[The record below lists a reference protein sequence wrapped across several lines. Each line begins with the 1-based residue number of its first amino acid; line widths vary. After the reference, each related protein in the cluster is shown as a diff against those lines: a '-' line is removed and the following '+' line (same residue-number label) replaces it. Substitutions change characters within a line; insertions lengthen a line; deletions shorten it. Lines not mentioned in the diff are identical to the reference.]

1 MDLIFFPVGSFVQF
15 SPVNSAFSSTEQ
27 KGRGKACFIQ
37 IPGFWGTIKATT
49 SPSGSTGSWRCEERT
64 GSQGNELCVG
74 EGLLCYQQGFSASA
88 LWALGTVILCCGG
101 CPVHCRIVQ
110 SFASPAS
117 TCKAPLAPQLPRV
130 TTQKAFRLFQKS
142 PGEQKYPLVENH

>member
-49 SPSGSTGSWRCEERT
+49 SPSGAQAAEDVRREEAHREMSFVSVKVCSAISRV
-64 GSQGNELCVG
+64 SQLQHCGHWG
-74 EGLLCYQQGFSASA
+74 P
-88 LWALGTVILCCGG
+88 VILCCGG
-101 CPVHCRIVQ
+101 CPVYCRIIQ

-130 TTQKAFRLFQKS
+130 TTQKAFRLCQKF